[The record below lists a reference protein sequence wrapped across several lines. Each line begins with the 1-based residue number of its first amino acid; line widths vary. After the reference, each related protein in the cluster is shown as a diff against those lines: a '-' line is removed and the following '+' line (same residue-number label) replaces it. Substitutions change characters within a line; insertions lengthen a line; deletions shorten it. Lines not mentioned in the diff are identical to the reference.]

1 MDTCALVAFLT
12 AFLYLGTA
20 EIIQQL
26 GLFDT
31 NENTKIYKAEILKR
45 ITSHSLA
52 SCTQNCLSNSLCTS
66 FNYDTLS
73 KSNRF
78 CELYKDDGNAGLVD
92 ERGWVCG
99 HLLKR
104 QKLVKSKF

>member
-1 MDTCALVAFLT
+1 MNICVLVPFLT
-12 AFLYLGTA
+12 AFRYLGTA

-45 ITSHSLA
+45 LTSHSVV

-73 KSNRF
+73 KSKRF
-78 CELYKDDGNAGLVD
+78 CELYKDDGKARLVD
-92 ERGWVCG
+92 EHGWVCG
-99 HLLKR
+99 HLIKR

>member
-1 MDTCALVAFLT
+1 MNIYALVAFLT

-20 EIIQQL
+20 EIIQQFRV

-31 NENTKIYKAEILKR
+31 NENTKIYKAEIFKR
-45 ITSHSLA
+45 ITGHSLV

-73 KSNRF
+73 KRKRL
-78 CELYKDDGNAGLVD
+78 CELYKDDGKARFVE

-104 QKLVKSKF
+104 